1 MSQIESAKTLSDY
14 ERYIRTEEL
23 LALQK
28 VPEERSNR
36 EELLFQVIHQSMELW
51 LKVVLDEIDRV
62 VGLLDAGDLGQA
74 AHHLRR
80 ITLIERHLGNSLE
93 ILESMAPAD
102 YHVIRLGLGRGSGQ
116 ESPGFN
122 AVLREAPR
130 LWPAFERARQQTGL
144 SLEEIFED
152 PRRNWDLWQVI
163 QGLMAMDEYF
173 QTWRFHHY
181 ELVKRII
188 GLEVKSLKGVPAS
201 QLRFGVDEA
210 FFPALWEQVPLL
222 TRKTRPEY

>member
-93 ILESMAPAD
+93 ILESMAPAH

-116 ESPGFN
+116 APPGVN
-122 AVLREAPR
+122 AVLSEAPG
-130 LWPAFERARQQTGL
+130 LWPAFERDQQRTGL
-144 SLEEIFED
+144 GVEELFED
-152 PRRNWDLWQVI
+152 ARRNWHLWQVV

-173 QTWRFHHY
+173 QIWRFHPN
-181 ELVKRII
+181 EL
-188 GLEVKSLKGVPAS
+188 LK
-201 QLRFGVDEA
+201 
-210 FFPALWEQVPLL
+210 
-222 TRKTRPEY
+222 

>member
-1 MSQIESAKTLSDY
+1 MSQTESAKTLSDY

-28 VPEERSNR
+28 PLEQRLHR
-36 EELLFQVIHQSMELW
+36 EELLFQVVHQAMELW
-51 LKVVLDEIDRV
+51 LKVVLDELDRIAAF
-62 VGLLDAGDLGQA
+62 LEAGELGQA

-80 ITLIERHLGNSLE
+80 IALIERHLAGSLE
-93 ILESMAPAD
+93 IVETMAPAD
-102 YHVIRLGLGRGSGQ
+102 YHVIRMGLGRGSGQ

-122 AVLREAPR
+122 AILREAPR
-130 LWPAFERARQQTGL
+130 LWTSFERARERTGL

-163 QGLMAMDEYF
+163 QGMLAMDEGF

-181 ELVKRII
+181 EMVKRII

-201 QLRFGVDEA
+201 QLRHGVDEA
-210 FFPALWEQVPLL
+210 FFPALWEQVPIL